1 MLYKLLYVYVLLD
14 VGICSLAMI
23 TLCTVNANTL
33 IGASSHLVFRL
44 SLHIMSKLPR
54 TQNNFMKIKVA
65 TIMSFCY
72 FVPLHNTTKYNN
84 ELVLYIGIMLSSMKI
99 LFSTTS
105 KANIEEEKRE
115 IVYYVHLE

>member
-23 TLCTVNANTL
+23 ILCTVNANTL